1 MRKEN
6 TSKKSGF
13 QSKQAPET
21 IHLAQANNGGC
32 PISLLEIDYVI
43 MFQSVE
49 APQKEPMREQALIPD
64 DNFDIVTDKHAG
76 ILVKLNRANMDP
88 NEKFKIVWYD
98 AEAKERVY
106 QRQCF
111 HQPLKKHAMEL
122 EDLKEE
128 CIFTKAFLRKKR
140 LYKLFPILFH
150 FNNKKFKNYK
160 INVLL
165 YSDKYADNPK
175 CYKIKTF
182 SVKAFDLGSLH
193 IGLTRIKKSNNNNPK
208 KKLIYSTVVPKKES
222 KNSKSVDLEGEFY

>member
-1 MRKEN
+1 MRTGN

-13 QSKQAPET
+13 QSQ
-21 IHLAQANNGGC
+21 Q
-32 PISLLEIDYVI
+32 
-43 MFQSVE
+43 

-88 NEKFKIVWYD
+88 NEKFKIVWYN
-98 AEAKERVY
+98 AEANERVY

-122 EDLKEE
+122 TDLNEE
-128 CIFTKAFLRKKR
+128 CIFTKDSFRKKR

-150 FNNKKFKNYK
+150 FNNKKFENYK

-165 YSDKYADNPK
+165 YSDKYANNQK
-175 CYKIKTF
+175 YHKIKTF
-182 SVKAFDLGSLH
+182 SVKAFDSGYLN
-193 IGLTRIKKSNNNNPK
+193 IGLTRIKKSNNNCNYQSSLDLY
-208 KKLIYSTVVPKKES
+208 LI
-222 KNSKSVDLEGEFY
+222 